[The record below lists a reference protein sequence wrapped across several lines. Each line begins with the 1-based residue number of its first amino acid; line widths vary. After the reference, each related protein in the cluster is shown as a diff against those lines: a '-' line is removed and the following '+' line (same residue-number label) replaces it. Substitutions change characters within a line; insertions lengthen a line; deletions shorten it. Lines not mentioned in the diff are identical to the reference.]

1 MISSQ
6 KFEAMLTIGFKETPL
21 PIQLTSTL
29 KSVSK
34 KVWVVLLIELIGILA
49 VRVLTRHSS
58 GWLSF
63 DFAQEPRCR

>member
-29 KSVSK
+29 KSLSK

-49 VRVLTRHSS
+49 VRVLTKHSS
-58 GWLSF
+58 GRLTAAAEF
-63 DFAQEPRCR
+63 GR

>member
-49 VRVLTRHSS
+49 VRVLTKHSS
-58 GWLSF
+58 GQ
-63 DFAQEPRCR
+63 ANRRR

>member
-49 VRVLTRHSS
+49 VRVLTTPTSRPTTRGLPSVVRS
-58 GWLSF
+58 
-63 DFAQEPRCR
+63 